1 MNEKLA
7 QALDYIEDQKIADAA
22 EARRKRHLFLK
33 AVAAILAIV
42 ILMNINLPSISLR
55 VNAKTISE
63 ASGSRSPERPERD
76 DFASSDEYR
85 AAFDNYLN
93 SRDQREQIAITS
105 LSGLNGFLA
114 ATSAG
119 YMSNT
124 TENRVYSPINAFLAL
139 AALAEVTGGESRQQ
153 ILSATGISDME
164 SLRTQVE
171 ALWETVYLDKGS
183 EVCLLGNSLW
193 LDSKYDYNQETM
205 DNVAQYHYT
214 SVFQKN
220 LSRPGAG
227 RALGTWVDNQTG
239 GLLKSKTAKIEFPEK
254 AVLTLVSTVY
264 LQSKWSDQFKESKNT
279 RDTFHAPSGDITA
292 TFMNTRDQ
300 GYYFW
305 TEDYGASYRWLK
317 NDCKMWFFLPDPD
330 KSVDDVLKNGEYLEI
345 LTANN
350 YTDEETDNSK
360 YLYINWTVPKFDVS
374 SSADLS
380 ESLKACGITDIFD
393 LDTADFT
400 AITGD
405 TPVVVTGVN
414 QSARV
419 IIDEEGVKAAS
430 YIEIPG
436 AGAAEPPEDEVDM
449 VLDRPF
455 VFVIAT
461 TEGIPLFTGVV
472 IEP

>member
-7 QALDYIEDQKIADAA
+7 EALGYIDDQKIADAA
-22 EARRKRHLFLK
+22 TARRKRHPVLK
-33 AVAAILAIV
+33 TIAAILVVV
-42 ILMNINLPSISLR
+42 ILMNINLPTVSLR
-55 VNAKTISE
+55 VNAKAISE
-63 ASGSRSPERPERD
+63 ASGSHTFPRPEQD
-76 DFASSDEYR
+76 DFDTPEEYR
-85 AAFDNYLN
+85 AAFDAYIDLLN
-93 SRDQREQIAITS
+93 RREEVAISS
-105 LSGLNGFLA
+105 LAGLNEFLA
-114 ATSAG
+114 ATTAG
-119 YMSNT
+119 YMSGT

-153 ILSATGISDME
+153 ILDTLNAPDMDT
-164 SLRTQVE
+164 LRSRVE
-171 ALWETVYLDKGS
+171 ALWEAVYEDDKNEICQLGS
-183 EVCLLGNSLW
+183 SLW
-193 LDSKYDYNQETM
+193 LNKYLSYHQETL

-220 LSRPGAG
+220 LSRRSAG

-239 GLLKSKTAKIEFPEK
+239 GLLKSNTTKMEFPEK

-264 LQSKWSDQFKESKNT
+264 LQSKWSKQFRESNNT
-279 RDTFHAPSGDITA
+279 RNTFHAPGGDIDA

-300 GYYFW
+300 SYYFW

-317 NDCKMWFFLPDPD
+317 NGCKMWFFLPDPG
-330 KSVDDVLKNGEYLEI
+330 KSVEDVLADGEYLE
-345 LTANN
+345 LLLPQAQK
-350 YTDEETDNSK
+350 DENRSK
-360 YLYINWTVPKFDVS
+360 HVYVNWAVPKFDIS

-380 ESLKACGITDIFD
+380 ESFKACGITDIFD
-393 LDTADFT
+393 LETANFT
-400 AITGD
+400 AITAD
-405 TPVVVTGVN
+405 TPVFVTGVN

-436 AGAAEPPEDEVDM
+436 AGAAAPPEDEVDM

-461 TEGIPLFTGVV
+461 SEGVPVLTGVV
-472 IEP
+472 NQP

>member
-22 EARRKRHLFLK
+22 VARRKRHLFLK
-33 AVAAILAIV
+33 AVAAVLAVV
-42 ILMNINLPSISLR
+42 ILMNINLPSVSLR

-63 ASGSRSPERPERD
+63 ASGPRAPEMPDRD
-76 DFASSDEYR
+76 DYASSEEHW
-85 AAFDNYLN
+85 AAFDDYLN
-93 SRDQREQIAITS
+93 NRDQREQAAITS
-105 LSGLNGFLA
+105 LSGLNSFLA
-114 ATSAG
+114 TTTAG

-124 TENRVYSPINAFLAL
+124 TENRVCSPINAFLAL

-153 ILSATGISDME
+153 ILSATGISDIA

-171 ALWETVYLDKGS
+171 ALWESVYQDSGN

-193 LDSKYDYNQETM
+193 LDKNLSYNQDAM
-205 DNVAQYHYT
+205 NDVALYHYT
-214 SVFQKN
+214 SVFQKD

-239 GLLKSKTAKIEFPEK
+239 GLLKSNTAKMEFPEN

-279 RDTFHAPSGDITA
+279 RETFHAPDGDITA

-317 NDCKMWFFLPDPD
+317 NGCKMWFFLPDPD
-330 KSVDDVLKNGEYLEI
+330 KGVDDVLADGEYLE
-345 LTANN
+345 LLLPQAQH
-350 YTDEETDNSK
+350 DESRSK
-360 YLYINWTVPKFDVS
+360 HVYVNWTVPKFDIS

-380 ESLKACGITDIFD
+380 ESIKALGVTDIFSLED
-393 LDTADFT
+393 ANFT

-405 TPVVVTGVN
+405 TPIFVTGVN
-414 QSARV
+414 QSAR
-419 IIDEEGVKAAS
+419 IIVDEEGVKAAS

-436 AGAAEPPEDEVDM
+436 AGAAAPPEDEVDM

-472 IEP
+472 NEP